1 MRRGNQFSPNKYRKQ
16 EGRHDSAE
24 RALRYN
30 DSNFFGGSN
39 DQKTQLGTVPA
50 LLEKEGQIRQTKKSG
65 HFQITRSGQETRKSG
80 AVLQARLM
88 KRAALLLSISIAL
101 PLHGQPRTSI
111 DTSLSTSPL
120 ASAATAKSFE
130 ARAFLTRG
138 GVGVLGW
145 FAGAAAGL
153 GIGLAIPHHDCHCD
167 DPGLEEA
174 FLGILIGSTIGTALA
189 VALLS

>member
-1 MRRGNQFSPNKYRKQ
+1 
-16 EGRHDSAE
+16 
-24 RALRYN
+24 
-30 DSNFFGGSN
+30 
-39 DQKTQLGTVPA
+39 
-50 LLEKEGQIRQTKKSG
+50 
-65 HFQITRSGQETRKSG
+65 
-80 AVLQARLM
+80 M

-189 VALLS
+189 VALLSLRRDCKYGTRFGRALLGSIAGTAIGGLIAVSSDQESLVLVVVPVSAASGAALAIGRC